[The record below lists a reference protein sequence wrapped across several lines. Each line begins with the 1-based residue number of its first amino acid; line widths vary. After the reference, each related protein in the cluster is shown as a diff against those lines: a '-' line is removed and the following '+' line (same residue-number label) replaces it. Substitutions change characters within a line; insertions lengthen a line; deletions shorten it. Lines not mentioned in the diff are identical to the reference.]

1 MIIQKIC
8 ARILISLWLCM
19 CVTQSLAA
27 EIPLY
32 PTGPSEDA
40 AFVRFANAT
49 AQSVDMHATTAKTT
63 VKLDN
68 SLSATAFYPVR
79 ANLNIV
85 GEFHLNR
92 EITKFTVNIKP
103 GEFVTV
109 VARSSDNNLVQIAF
123 RELPEDFNALKSSIA
138 LYNADPTCLHANLR
152 LAGRSL
158 LLFEAVAV
166 DTLQRR
172 SINPVKLSVELL
184 CDGKAQGTALNLGQL
199 EAGGRYTILIGH
211 SGKGSRMHYISDGMA
226 Q

>member
-1 MIIQKIC
+1 M
-8 ARILISLWLCM
+8 SWLCLI
-19 CVTQSLAA
+19 VTQSLAA

-40 AFVRFANAT
+40 AFVRFANAH
-49 AQSVDMHATTAKTT
+49 AQSVEMHATTSKTT

-79 ANLNIV
+79 ANLDIV

-92 EITKFTVNIKP
+92 EKSNFTVNIKP

-109 VARSSDNNLVQIAF
+109 VARSTDNKLSQITF
-123 RELPEDFNALKSSIA
+123 RESPEDFNALKSSIA
-138 LYNADPTCLHANLR
+138 LYNADPTCLRADLR
-152 LAGRSL
+152 VAGRSL

-166 DTLQRR
+166 DALQRR
-172 SINPVKLSVELL
+172 SVNPVKLSVELL
-184 CDGKAQGTALNLGQL
+184 CDGKVQGTALSLGQL

-211 SGKGSRMHYISDGMA
+211 SGKESRMHYISDGIA
-226 Q
+226 H